1 MSGRMTGATA
11 RQGGPPGS
19 DSFPLAPP
27 PALDV
32 ARDALFLDLDGTLVA
47 IAERPD
53 LIQADEAL
61 RRLLRR
67 VGNLLR
73 GRLVIISGRP
83 LADLDR
89 HLQGAAPL
97 AAGVHGA
104 ELRGAATPAPGNAA
118 RDEAVRQALD
128 QARRSLR
135 EEEDGLLAEGLLVE
149 DKDKAIALHFRQ
161 RPALGAR
168 SGRLAAQL
176 ADASG
181 GLLAVQPGRMVF
193 ELKPAGVDKGQ
204 ALRAFLATPGF
215 AGSRPVV
222 VGDDLTDEAAFRAA
236 AEAGGHGIL
245 VGRRSPT
252 AARYALPDVDAVL
265 AWLGALARR

>member
-1 MSGRMTGATA
+1 MTGATA

-19 DSFPLAPP
+19 DCFPLAPP

-61 RRLLRR
+61 RALLRR

-73 GRLVIISGRP
+73 GRLVIVSGRP

-104 ELRGAATPAPGNAA
+104 ELRGAATLAPGNAA

-135 EEEDGLLAEGLLVE
+135 EEDGLLAEGLLVE

-236 AEAGGHGIL
+236 AAAGGPGL
-245 VGRRSPT
+245 RVGRRSPT
-252 AARYALPDVDAVL
+252 AARYALPDVAAVL
-265 AWLGALARR
+265 AWLGALAGR